1 VRLANLSTEHPTLTA
16 TATDVLAS
24 MGRWSDEVRPA
35 PGANTWAHHGDFAAR
50 TEQLA
55 GHLEATLALAEE
67 GRFPSALAVARTA
80 LEHHQVDR
88 LVLLA
93 DRYEEIVRPPEPEL
107 LEEWEQAWAEKTEPW
122 TRDVASIERVSN
134 GKALR
139 LVRLGHKVLDNAG
152 KVREQ
157 ISPYWVAM
165 EHYDAFLGHPD
176 VQALTVRPFDSLDE
190 RELWARRNQ
199 AIYGAFLRWGS
210 ICWNLELSELASR
223 AEIVQLQVHYA
234 FLSAFTHATK
244 SGFDVDRRPFPNS
257 PPASHVMGELAL
269 LYVATIAISE
279 VKSWAANVGRR
290 VHLLAPLS
298 STTTD
303 LVTRAEQV
311 TAYFWFLGG
320 HPQPFDYCQE
330 ANRRAHPL
338 LLAGQP
344 GEVEPSELQPDD
356 VGYYPNPYDR
366 LQHLHTGG
374 QELTTGFGFAPSW
387 CSLHW

>member
-1 VRLANLSTEHPTLTA
+1 
-16 TATDVLAS
+16 
-24 MGRWSDEVRPA
+24 MRPA
-35 PGANTWAHHGDFAAR
+35 PGANAWTHHGDFAAR

-67 GRFPSALAVARTA
+67 GRFPSALALARTA
-80 LEHHQVDR
+80 LEHHLLDR
-88 LVLLA
+88 LLLLA

-107 LEEWEQAWAEKTEPW
+107 LEEWEQAWAQKTERW
-122 TRDVASIERVSN
+122 TWDVGSIERVRS

-190 RELWARRNQ
+190 RELWARTNQ

-244 SGFDVDRRPFPNS
+244 SGFEVDRRPFPNS

-279 VKSWAANVGRR
+279 VKSWAAYVGRR
-290 VHLLAPLS
+290 VHLLAPLG

-344 GEVEPSELQPDD
+344 GEVEPSELQPAD
-356 VGYYPNPYDR
+356 VGYYPNPFDR

-387 CSLHW
+387 SSLHW